1 MARRAAAGEEGLV
14 PATCTPVLLGI
25 TKASLATDSWMS
37 AASFQETT
45 KVLTEAAIKGKVDHL
60 IGLKENVIIGKLIPA
75 GSGLAAYRDF
85 EMHTDETIED
95 EADYVDLSELKKLT
109 NAL

>member
-1 MARRAAAGEEGLV
+1 MLFR
-14 PATCTPVLLGI
+14 
-25 TKASLATDSWMS
+25 STDSFLS

-75 GSGLAAYRDF
+75 GSGLDTYRNF
-85 EMHTDETIED
+85 EMKTDESIED